1 MKSLRHSAA
10 LAAALLVLAPAALPA
25 ADAPAAA
32 AAAVPAGAKVSAQAK
47 GQADKLVG
55 QAKKALAAGAA
66 AAAYDGYAKAHGLV
80 PSDRNVAHNAAS
92 LALALGKPE
101 ALALFKDALELAVK
115 AKAAED
121 AALYAAEIAKLVDVA
136 PAWVAEKSNAAQAVP
151 ADKAR
156 IVAIWQRTRQ
166 AAGAAAQA
174 GDMATAESRARQAL
188 TTARDNLGD
197 THLAT
202 IASGGDLGRLLGMAG
217 KADEA
222 ETVLRQTWDAA
233 AKVLGAGHPETLAV
247 SAALVELL
255 TAQARYDQAAESALA
270 AADAAVAAFG
280 PDHPQALAARVAAA
294 VPLLNAGKHAETL
307 ALTEDVC
314 PRLAAVYS
322 PFHPAAAQ
330 CLSRQAAA
338 ALALGRLD
346 MAAASATQ
354 AMTVLRV
361 TNPPGEAANLDAR
374 LEAARVF
381 AKKGDQAQARAL
393 LQGAAEEAA
402 AAGDQGRA
410 VAAKTDLADVL
421 AAMGEFA
428 AAEATI
434 REVVAANTKT
444 FGPDHPATVSAL
456 SSLGSV
462 QRQQGDLRAA
472 EATFKDAYERFA
484 KVLGPDHQ
492 FTVIAANN
500 LGELLEKAGLFDR
513 AEPYLRDALQ
523 GSRKLYGDEHPNT
536 VIGMN
541 NLALLHESQGEFDKA
556 EALYKSALAVHT
568 RQLGAKHPNTIAFAN
583 NLAYLHMLQGQYEQA
598 AAEFAQVVE
607 SWTQL
612 NGATHID
619 TLKARNNLG
628 RALMGQGKLA
638 EAEPVLAKALEDR
651 RRILGDRHLD
661 TLRSMHD
668 MGALLK
674 RQGKAAEAETL
685 LRQTLAAD
693 DAVLGKVHPYT
704 FETLNTLA
712 ATLEDKGDLTEA
724 LKLRRETFLRRNDFL
739 ATMLYVTG
747 ENAREGYI
755 RLHNPELH
763 AYTDLLVRVGGPEAG
778 RGLIEISLYR
788 KGLLLKVA
796 SEILQANRLSGNPEL
811 TKLTR
816 ELEDTRKKLGALT
829 LSGPTPE
836 TGERHAE
843 VLVGLRDRIDIL
855 QGQLGRAS
863 ARFLQTTDKIS
874 VDQLVAA
881 LPDKAVLVDFLS
893 YGPEGQ
899 QKLVAATLSKQG
911 GKPVFGLVPYA
922 DAKKVSESVLKYRKD
937 IQDEEIDFD
946 ELLESGQ
953 DSYDLIWKPVAKAVG
968 GAPVAYVI
976 PDGVLNIMPFAALV
990 EGDGKYLIEGL
1001 DLHIFTSARNLLP
1014 SRLKAAK
1021 GGYMI
1026 NAGPDYE
1033 TDAVVGKEKLETVRG
1048 KSRAAGLADGLRGMS
1063 SGMRG
1068 LRFDP
1073 LPGAEREGQL
1083 IRTTVDSQG
1092 KKSVIFS
1099 KGNAQE
1105 QVLRQMT
1112 EAPEVLHIATHGFF
1126 LKADDTL
1133 RKRLL
1138 KLQRGGDI
1146 QIPPPGDNPLL
1157 RAGLAFAGINANAPV
1172 LGEIDTDN
1180 DGVLTALEVLDLNLA
1195 GTQLAI
1201 LSACETG
1208 LGEIHEG
1215 EGVYGLRRAFQEA
1228 GVASVV
1234 SSLWEVSDA
1243 GTQALMSAL
1252 YGRLMKGMPP
1262 HQALRE
1268 AQLEMLRI
1276 GQWSSPYIWSAF
1288 FMVDG

>member
-1 MKSLRHSAA
+1 MKSLHPSATLAVSFACAMLA
-10 LAAALLVLAPAALPA
+10 LAS
-25 ADAPAAA
+25 APAAA
-32 AAAVPAGAKVSAQAK
+32 ADAAAPPAGKVSAQAK
-47 GQADKLVG
+47 SQADKLAA
-55 QAKKALAAGAA
+55 QAKKALAGGDAA
-66 AAAYDGYAKAHGLV
+66 AALDGYAKAHALA
-80 PSDRNVAHNAAS
+80 PADRNHVHNAAS
-92 LALALGKPE
+92 LALALGKPDQ
-101 ALALFKDALELAVK
+101 ALPLFKAALGLAVK

-121 AALYAAEIAKLVDVA
+121 AALYAAEIAKLVETP
-136 PAWVAEKSNAAQAVP
+136 PAWVAEKVEAASAVP

-156 IVAIWQRTRQ
+156 VVALWQRTRQ
-166 AAGAAAQA
+166 AAGTAAAA
-174 GDMATAESRARQAL
+174 GNMAEAESRARQAL
-188 TTARDNLGD
+188 GIARDNLGEN
-197 THLAT
+197 HMAT
-202 IASGGDLGRLLGMAG
+202 IASGGDLGRLLGLLG
-217 KADEA
+217 KAEDA
-222 ETVLRQTWDAA
+222 ESQLRQTAA
-233 AKVLGAGHPETLAV
+233 VAEKILGPAHPETLALHT
-247 SAALVELL
+247 AL
-255 TAQARYDQAAESALA
+255 ADHFSALA
-270 AADAAVAAFG
+270 KYEPAIEESAAAAAAADKAFG
-280 PDHPQALAARVAAA
+280 PDHPTALAARLALAI
-294 VPLLNAGKHAETL
+294 PMLNAGRHAEAL
-307 ALTEDVC
+307 ALTGELC
-314 PRLAAVYS
+314 PRFQSVYGED
-322 PFHPAAAQ
+322 HPAAAK

-338 ALALGRLD
+338 ALATGALD
-346 MAAASATQ
+346 RAAVAAVQ

-374 LEAARVF
+374 ITAARVF
-381 AKKGDQAQARAL
+381 AKQGDNGQARAL
-393 LQGAAEEAA
+393 LQGVVTEAQ
-402 AAGDQGRA
+402 AAGDGAR
-410 VAAKTDLADVL
+410 VTAADTELADVL
-421 AAMGEFA
+421 VSQGEFA

-434 REVVAANTKT
+434 RAVIDANTKT
-444 FGPDHPATVSAL
+444 LGADHPATVAAVST
-456 SSLGSV
+456 LGSV
-462 QRQQGDLRAA
+462 LRQQGDLRGA
-472 EATFKDAYERFA
+472 EATFQDAHRRFV
-484 KVLGPDHQ
+484 KILGPEHQ
-492 FTVIAANN
+492 FTIIAANN
-500 LGELLEKAGLFDR
+500 LGEILEKAGLFDR
-513 AEPYLRDALQ
+513 AEPFLRDALD
-523 GSRKLYGDEHPNT
+523 GARKLYGEENVNT
-536 VIGMN
+536 VVSMN

-556 EALYKSALAVHT
+556 EALYRSALAVHS
-568 RQLGAKHPNTIAFAN
+568 RLLGAKHPNTVAFAN
-583 NLAYLHMLQGQYEQA
+583 NLAFLHMLQGNYDQA
-598 AAEFAQVVE
+598 ATEFASVVAA
-607 SWTQL
+607 WTQL
-612 NGATHID
+612 NGPTHID

-628 RALMGQGKLA
+628 RALLGQGKLA
-638 EAEPVLAKALEDR
+638 EAEPVLAQALADR
-651 RRILGDRHLD
+651 RRILGDKHLD

-668 MGALLK
+668 MGVLWR
-674 RQGKAAEAETL
+674 RQGKLGQAE
-685 LRQTLAAD
+685 QTLRTALAGD
-693 DAVLGKVHPYT
+693 DSVLGKTHPYT

-712 ATLEDKGDLTEA
+712 GVLEDKGDPAGA
-724 LKLRRETFLRRNDFL
+724 LKLRHETFVRRNAFL
-739 ATMLYVTG
+739 DTMLYVTG

-763 AYTDLLVRVGGPEAG
+763 AYMDLLVRSGGADAG
-778 RGLIEISLYR
+778 RALIEISLHR

-811 TKLTR
+811 AKLTG
-816 ELEDTRKKLGALT
+816 ELEATRKKLGALT

-836 TGERHAE
+836 TGARHAE
-843 VLVGLRDRIDIL
+843 VLVDLRDRIDIL

-863 ARFLQTTDKIS
+863 ARFLQTTDKIG
-874 VDQLVAA
+874 VDQLQVA
-881 LPDKAVLVDFLS
+881 LPEGSVLIDFLS
-893 YGPEGQ
+893 YGPEGS
-899 QKLVAATLSKQG
+899 QKLVAATMAKKG
-911 GKPVFGLVPYA
+911 GKISFGVVPYA
-922 DAKKVSESVLKYRKD
+922 DAKKVADAVLKYRKD

-953 DSYDLIWKPVAKAVG
+953 ESYDLIWKPVAGTVAD
-968 GAPVAYVI
+968 APKAYVI

-990 EGDGKYLIEGL
+990 ESDGKYLIEGL
-1001 DLHIFTSARNLLP
+1001 DLHIFTSTRNLLP
-1014 SRLKAAK
+1014 SRLKAAR

-1033 TDAVVGKEKLETVRG
+1033 TDAVTGKETLETVRG

-1083 IRTTVDSQG
+1083 IQKTVDGQG
-1092 KKSVIFS
+1092 KASTIYS
-1099 KGNAQE
+1099 KGEAQE
-1105 QVLRQMT
+1105 QVLRRMT

>member
-1 MKSLRHSAA
+1 MYK
-10 LAAALLVLAPAALPA
+10 
-25 ADAPAAA
+25 
-32 AAAVPAGAKVSAQAK
+32 
-47 GQADKLVG
+47 
-55 QAKKALAAGAA
+55 
-66 AAAYDGYAKAHGLV
+66 
-80 PSDRNVAHNAAS
+80 
-92 LALALGKPE
+92 
-101 ALALFKDALELAVK
+101 
-115 AKAAED
+115 
-121 AALYAAEIAKLVDVA
+121 
-136 PAWVAEKSNAAQAVP
+136 
-151 ADKAR
+151 
-156 IVAIWQRTRQ
+156 RQ
-166 AAGAAAQA
+166 A
-174 GDMATAESRARQAL
+174 R
-188 TTARDNLGD
+188 
-197 THLAT
+197 
-202 IASGGDLGRLLGMAG
+202 GGDLGRLLGLAG
-217 KADEA
+217 KAEEA
-222 ETVLRQTWDAA
+222 EGLLRQTAA
-233 AKVLGAGHPETLAV
+233 TAATVLGAGHPETLA
-247 SAALVELL
+247 LN
-255 TAQARYDQAAESALA
+255 SALA
-270 AADAAVAAFG
+270 DHFSALAQYDKAAGIARAGGDAAAQAFG
-280 PDHPQALAARVAAA
+280 PDHPAALAARLAVA
-294 VPLLNAGKHAETL
+294 VPLLNAGKQGDAL
-307 ALTEDVC
+307 ALTRALC
-314 PRLAAVYS
+314 PRFKAVYGDD
-322 PFHPAAAQ
+322 HPATAR
-330 CLSRQAAA
+330 CLSRLAAA
-338 ALALGRLD
+338 ALAMGALD
-346 MAAASATQ
+346 EAAAAAAQAVAT
-354 AMTVLRV
+354 LRV
-361 TNPPGEAANLDAR
+361 ATPPGEATNLDAR

-381 AKKGDQAQARAL
+381 AKKGDNAQARAL
-393 LQGAAEEAA
+393 LEGVAAEAA
-402 AAGDQGRA
+402 TVGDAAR
-410 VAAKTDLADVL
+410 VTTAKTDLADVL
-421 AAMGEFA
+421 ANIGEFA

-434 REVVAANTKT
+434 RAVIETNTQT
-444 FGPDHPATVSAL
+444 HGPDHPATVSAL

-462 QRQQGDLRAA
+462 LRQQGELRAA
-472 EATFKDAYERFA
+472 EAAFKDAHDRFL

-492 FTVIAANN
+492 FTIIAANN
-500 LGELLEKAGLFDR
+500 LGEILEKSGLFDR
-513 AEPYLRDALQ
+513 AEPFLRDALD
-523 GSRKLYGDEHPNT
+523 GSRRLYGDENVNT

-556 EALYKSALAVHT
+556 EALYKSALAVHA

-583 NLAYLHMLQGQYEQA
+583 NLAYLHMLQGNPEQA
-598 AAEFAQVVE
+598 AAEFAEVVAA
-607 SWTQL
+607 WTQL
-612 NGATHID
+612 NGPTHID

-628 RALMGQGKLA
+628 RALLGQGRLA
-638 EAEPVLAKALEDR
+638 EAEPVLAKALDDR
-651 RRILGDRHLD
+651 RRLLGDRHLD

-668 MGALLK
+668 MGVLLR
-674 RQGKAAEAETL
+674 RQGKTGEAENL
-685 LRQTLAAD
+685 LRKTLAAD

-712 ATLEDKGDLTEA
+712 GVLEDKGDLTAA
-724 LKLRRETFLRRNDFL
+724 LKLRRETFLRRNEFL
-739 ATMLYVTG
+739 NTMLYVTG

-763 AYTDLLVRVGGPEAG
+763 AYVDLLVRAGGADAG
-778 RGLIEISLYR
+778 RALIEISLFR

-796 SEILQANRLSGNPEL
+796 SEILQANRLSGTPEL
-811 TKLTR
+811 AKLTG
-816 ELEDTRKKLGALT
+816 ELEATRKKLGALT

-843 VLVGLRDRIDIL
+843 VLVSLRDRIDIL

-863 ARFLQTTDKIS
+863 ARFLQTTDKIGI
-874 VDQLVAA
+874 DQLVAA
-881 LPDKAVLVDFLS
+881 LLDKAVLVDFLD

-899 QKLVAATLSKQG
+899 RRLVAATMAKQG
-911 GKPVFGLVPYA
+911 GKTIFGMVAYA
-922 DAKKVSESVLKYRKD
+922 DAKKVADSVLKYRKD

-953 DSYDLIWKPVAKAVG
+953 QSYDLIWKPVAKAIG
-968 GAPVAYVI
+968 TAPSAYVI

-990 EGDGKYLIEGL
+990 ESNGKYLIEGL

-1033 TDAVVGKEKLETVRG
+1033 TDAEIGREKLETVRG

-1083 IRTTVDSQG
+1083 IRKTVDGEG
-1092 KKSVIFS
+1092 KLSTIHS
-1099 KGNAQE
+1099 KGDAQE
-1105 QVLRQMT
+1105 QVLRRMT

-1195 GTQLAI
+1195 GTRLAI

-1243 GTQALMSAL
+1243 G
-1252 YGRLMKGMPP
+1252 
-1262 HQALRE
+1262 
-1268 AQLEMLRI
+1268 I
-1276 GQWSSPYIWSAF
+1276 
-1288 FMVDG
+1288 